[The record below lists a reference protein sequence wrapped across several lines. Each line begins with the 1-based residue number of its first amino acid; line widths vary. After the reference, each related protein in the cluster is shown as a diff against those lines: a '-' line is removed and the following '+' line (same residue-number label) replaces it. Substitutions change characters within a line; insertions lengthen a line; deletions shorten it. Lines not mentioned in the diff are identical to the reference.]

1 MKKSSSVLKKHG
13 NPGLA
18 WLTGTVAT
26 HLTQELNFPK
36 FHKIENCRN
45 TVLYLK
51 KSQISDWVALVMINR
66 VNN

>member
-1 MKKSSSVLKKHG
+1 MKKSSSVLKKTG
-13 NPGLA
+13 KPGIA
-18 WLTGTVAT
+18 WLTGTVA
-26 HLTQELNFPK
+26 TQELNFPK